1 MNLNTNL
8 PNIGLPNLQS
18 LDQSLKAALVDKI
31 NHKTKP
37 LGALGQL
44 EAIALQLGLIQQTL
58 APQLSNPTLLV
69 FAGDHGIVNS
79 GVSPYPQAVTA
90 QMVLNFLQGGA
101 AINVFARQNNMQLR
115 VIDAG
120 VNYDFDAS
128 TDLIHAKVGAGT
140 ANFLQA
146 PAMTAAQ
153 CQQALATG
161 ASLARQE
168 ALAGC
173 NVFGFGEMGIGN
185 TSSASCLMSVLCGIS
200 IDECVGRGTGLD
212 DAGLAQ
218 KLSVLRQAIDFHH
231 MRSENVLDVLA
242 SFGGYE
248 IAMMA
253 GAMLGAAEQHSVL
266 LIDGFIATSALLVAS
281 QLQPNILQ
289 YCVFT
294 HCSGEAGHRRLL
306 AQLGATPLLDIG
318 LRLGEGT
325 GAALAYPLVQAAV
338 NFINEM
344 ASFESAG
351 VSTKDTP

>member
-1 MNLNTNL
+1 
-8 PNIGLPNLQS
+8 
-18 LDQSLKAALVDKI
+18 LKAALVDKI

-120 VNYDFDAS
+120 VNYDFDAN

-140 ANFLQA
+140 ANFLQS

-161 ASLARQE
+161 ASLAGQE

-185 TSSASCLMSVLCGIS
+185 TSSASCLMSVLCGIP

-231 MRSENVLDVLA
+231 MRGENVLDVLA
-242 SFGGYE
+242 TFGGYE

-306 AQLGATPLLDIG
+306 AHLEATPLLDIG